1 MASRFNLEDRMKKIG
16 IPSKTV
22 IKKLGE
28 KGIDCSASVFSKAIN
43 GQSHSDNAEYIA
55 YEAHKVV
62 SDFETKLASV

>member
-1 MASRFNLEDRMKKIG
+1 MASRFNLYDRMKKIG

-28 KGIDCSASVFSKAIN
+28 RGVDCSASVFSKAIN

-55 YEAHKVV
+55 FEAHKVV
-62 SDFETKLASV
+62 TELEAMLSTV